1 MAGSAGKRL
10 TISCLQ
16 WYRVLCA
23 AKDGELALQGQAG
36 AEMIELLQVVKGERP
51 SYNVGQMSLLEKI
64 NETADLRRLPLEQLE
79 TVSDEIRK
87 YILETMSRIGGHT
100 GASLGAI
107 ELAVALHYAFDTPRD
122 RLVWDVGHQ
131 AYAHKILT
139 GRRELLPTIKQYGGI
154 SGFLRRDESEYDTFG
169 AGHAST
175 SLSAALGMA
184 IARDRKGEDHHVVAL
199 IGDASLAGGMAM
211 EAINQAGHLKT
222 RLIVVLN
229 DNEMSIAPAVGAL
242 TGYLNRIRGAQGYH
256 RFKDE
261 VEETL
266 LAIPSLGERLHHAA
280 KAMKDAIA
288 AAVLPGALV
297 SELGFKYIGYVDGHN
312 PRALVAALREAKQ
325 VKDGP
330 VIVHALTT
338 KGKGYPQAEKDYY
351 RWHAT
356 GPFDLKT
363 GKAVKSAA
371 KAPTY
376 TSVFGKTLC
385 ELMEKDPKIVA
396 LTAAMPDG
404 TGVCDAL
411 ERFPDR
417 SFDVGIA
424 EQHCVTFAA
433 GMSCEGLKP
442 VCAIYSTF
450 LQRAFDQLVHDVCIQ
465 NLNVKFCLDRGGIA
479 GGDGPTHHGLLDI
492 AYLRGVPNIIVM
504 APKDEGEMR
513 DMMLTLVEH
522 EGPAAMRYP
531 RGNGVGASIDR
542 EPELLEI
549 GKGEILRD
557 GGEIA
562 IVAYGSMVHPSLQ
575 AAENLSREGIETT
588 VVNARFV
595 KPLDAQLLLA
605 LARTKRLI
613 VTVEEAYLAGG
624 FGSAVLE
631 LLEENGL
638 QDKVRVVRMG
648 IPDRLVTHGDPK
660 LLLAKYGLD
669 TDGIFTRVRESIEVL
684 DDRRAKPQKVGS

>member
-1 MAGSAGKRL
+1 MKLLGQINSA
-10 TISCLQ
+10 
-16 WYRVLCA
+16 
-23 AKDGELALQGQAG
+23 E
-36 AEMIELLQVVKGERP
+36 
-51 SYNVGQMSLLEKI
+51 
-64 NETADLRRLPLEQLE
+64 DLRRLRVDELQAVAE
-79 TVSDEIRK
+79 EIRQ
-87 YILETMSRIGGHT
+87 YILETMSRVGGHT
-100 GASLGAI
+100 GASLGAV
-107 ELAVALHYAFDTPRD
+107 ELAVAMHYAFNTPRD

-139 GRRELLPTIKQYGGI
+139 GRRDQLSSIKQYGGL

-184 IARDRKGEDHHVVAL
+184 IARDRKDEDHHVVAL

-211 EAINQAGHLKT
+211 EAVNQAGHLKT

-242 TGYLNRIRGAQGYH
+242 TGYLNRIREAHGYH

-261 VEETL
+261 VEEKL
-266 LAIPSLGERLHHAA
+266 LSIPSVGSRLHHAA

-297 SELGFKYIGYVDGHN
+297 NELGFKYIGYVDGHN
-312 PRALVAALREAKQ
+312 VRALVAALNEAKQ
-325 VKDGP
+325 IKDGP

-338 KGKGYPQAEKDYY
+338 KGKGHPAAESDYY
-351 RWHAT
+351 KWHAT

-363 GKAVKSAA
+363 GKPIKSAPT
-371 KAPTY
+371 APTY
-376 TSVFGKTLC
+376 TKVFGDTLC
-385 ELMEKDPKIVA
+385 ELMAKDEKIVA

-404 TGVCDAL
+404 TGICEAL
-411 ERFPDR
+411 TKFPDR

-433 GMSCEGLKP
+433 GLSVEGLKP

-465 NLNVKFCLDRGGIA
+465 DLNVKFCLDRGGIA

-492 AYLRGVPNIIVM
+492 AYLRGVPNIILM
-504 APKDEGEMR
+504 APKDEAEMR
-513 DMMLTLVEH
+513 DMLFTMIEH
-522 EGPAAMRYP
+522 VGPASMRYP
-531 RGNGVGASIDR
+531 RGNGVGAPIDQL
-542 EPELLEI
+542 PQLLEI
-549 GKGEILRD
+549 GKAELLRD
-557 GGEIA
+557 GGEVA
-562 IVAYGSMVHPSLQ
+562 ILAYGSMVQPSFQ
-575 AAENLSREGIETT
+575 AANNLAKDGIETT
-588 VVNARFV
+588 VVNARFA
-595 KPLDAQLLLA
+595 KPLDNSLLLA
-605 LARTKRLI
+605 LARTKRLL

-624 FGSAVLE
+624 FGSAVME

-638 QDKVRVVRMG
+638 QDKVHVVRMG
-648 IPDRLVTHGDPK
+648 VPDRIVTHGDAK

-669 TDGIFTRVRESIEVL
+669 ADGIYTRVKEAVEVL
-684 DDRRAKPQKVGS
+684 DDRRAKHHKVIA

>member
-1 MAGSAGKRL
+1 
-10 TISCLQ
+10 
-16 WYRVLCA
+16 
-23 AKDGELALQGQAG
+23 
-36 AEMIELLQVVKGERP
+36 
-51 SYNVGQMSLLEKI
+51 MSLLQNI
-64 NETADLRRLPLEQLE
+64 NSPAELRRLPPDQLQI
-79 TVSDEIRK
+79 VADEVRQ
-87 YILETMSRIGGHT
+87 YILETMSRVGGHT
-100 GASLGAI
+100 GASLGAV

-131 AYAHKILT
+131 AYAHKILN
-139 GRRELLPTIKQYGGI
+139 GRRALLPTIKQYGGI

-242 TGYLNRIRGAQGYH
+242 TGYLNRLRNAQGYH

-266 LAIPSLGERLHHAA
+266 LSIPSVGERLHHAA
-280 KAMKDAIA
+280 KTMKDAIA

-312 PRALVAALREAKQ
+312 PRALVAALREAQ
-325 VKDGP
+325 QIKDGP

-338 KGKGYPQAEKDYY
+338 KGKGYPGAESDYY

-356 GPFDLKT
+356 GPFDLQT
-363 GKAVKSAA
+363 GKPIKSAA

-376 TSVFGKTLC
+376 TSVFGQTLC
-385 ELMEKDPKIVA
+385 RLMEKDPKVVA

-404 TGVCDAL
+404 TGVCQAL
-411 ERFPDR
+411 ERFPER
-417 SFDVGIA
+417 AFDVGIA

-433 GMSCEGLKP
+433 GLSCEGLKP

-450 LQRAFDQLVHDVCIQ
+450 LQRGFDQLIHDVCIQ
-465 NLNVKFCLDRGGIA
+465 DLNVKFCLDRGGIA

-492 AYLRGVPNIIVM
+492 AYLRGVPNIILM

-513 DMMLTLVEH
+513 DMMRTMIEH
-522 EGPAAMRYP
+522 EGPMAMRYP
-531 RGNGVGASIDR
+531 RGNGLGVPIDV
-542 EPELLEI
+542 EPRLLEI
-549 GKGEILRD
+549 GKGELLRD
-557 GGEIA
+557 GGEVA
-562 IVAYGSMVHPSLQ
+562 IVAYGSMVYPSMA
-575 AAENLSREGIETT
+575 AAEHLSKDGIEAT
-588 VVNARFV
+588 VINARFV

-638 QDKVRVVRMG
+638 QDRVRVVRMG

-669 TDGIFTRVRESIEVL
+669 EDGIYTRVKESVEVL
-684 DDRRAKPQKVGS
+684 DYRRAKPQRVM

>member
-1 MAGSAGKRL
+1 M
-10 TISCLQ
+10 
-16 WYRVLCA
+16 
-23 AKDGELALQGQAG
+23 
-36 AEMIELLQVVKGERP
+36 
-51 SYNVGQMSLLEKI
+51 NLLEQI
-64 NETADLRRLPLEQLE
+64 NFPADLRRLPVEQLQM
-79 TVSDEIRK
+79 VADEIRL
-87 YILETMSRIGGHT
+87 YILETMSRVGGHT

-139 GRRELLPTIKQYGGI
+139 GRRAELPTIKQYGGI

-184 IARDRKGEDHHVVAL
+184 IARDNKDEDYHVVAL

-211 EAINQAGHLKT
+211 EAINQAGHLKS

-242 TGYLNRIRGAQGYH
+242 TGYLNRIRGAHQYH
-256 RFKDE
+256 RFKEE
-261 VEETL
+261 VEEKL
-266 LAIPSLGERLHHAA
+266 LAIPSVGERLHHAA
-280 KAMKDAIA
+280 KSVKDAIA

-297 SELGFKYIGYVDGHN
+297 NELGFKYIGYVDGHN
-312 PRALVAALREAKQ
+312 PRALVAAFREAQ
-325 VKDGP
+325 QIKDGP

-338 KGKGYPQAEKDYY
+338 KGKGHPRAEKDYY

-356 GPFDLKT
+356 GPFDLTTGDAIKSKT
-363 GKAVKSAA
+363 A
-371 KAPTY
+371 APTY
-376 TSVFGKTLC
+376 TTVFGNTLA
-385 ELMEKDPKIVA
+385 ELMGRDEKIVA

-404 TGVCDAL
+404 TGICTAL
-411 ERFPDR
+411 EQFPDR

-433 GMSCEGLKP
+433 GMACEGLTP

-450 LQRAFDQLVHDVCIQ
+450 LQRGFDQLVHDVCIQ
-465 NLNVKFCLDRGGIA
+465 DLNVKFCLDRGGVA

-492 AYLRGVPNIIVM
+492 AYLRGVPNLVLM
-504 APKDEGEMR
+504 APKDEAELR
-513 DMMLTLVEH
+513 DMLFTMVEH
-522 EGPAAMRYP
+522 VGPAAMRYP
-531 RGNGVGASIDR
+531 RGSGVGAPIDV
-542 EPELLEI
+542 EPKLLEI

-562 IVAYGSMVHPSLQ
+562 IVAYGSMVHPALQ
-575 AAENLSREGIETT
+575 AAENLAKEKIETT

-595 KPLDAQLLLA
+595 KPLDAPLLLA
-605 LARTKRLI
+605 LAKTKRLI

-648 IPDRLVTHGDPK
+648 VPDRLITHGDAK

-669 TDGIFTRVRESIEVL
+669 ADGIYTRVRENIEVL
-684 DDRRAKPQKVGS
+684 DDRRVKPRKGTRV

>member
-1 MAGSAGKRL
+1 M
-10 TISCLQ
+10 
-16 WYRVLCA
+16 
-23 AKDGELALQGQAG
+23 D
-36 AEMIELLQVVKGERP
+36 LLQ
-51 SYNVGQMSLLEKI
+51 NI
-64 NETADLRRLPLEQLE
+64 NSPTDLRRLPLEQLQ
-79 TVSDEIRK
+79 TVADEIRQ

-100 GASLGAI
+100 GASLGAV

-139 GRRELLPTIKQYGGI
+139 GRRDQLQTIKQYGGI
-154 SGFLRRDESEYDTFG
+154 SGFLRRDESEFDTFG

-184 IARDRKGEDHHVVAL
+184 IARDKKGQDHHVVAL

-211 EAINQAGHLKT
+211 EAINQAGHLKS

-242 TGYLNRIRGAQGYH
+242 TGYLNRIRSAHNYH

-266 LAIPSLGERLHHAA
+266 LAIPSVGERLHHAA
-280 KAMKDAIA
+280 KTVKDAIA

-312 PRALVAALREAKQ
+312 PRALVAALREAQ
-325 VKDGP
+325 QIKDGP

-356 GPFDLKT
+356 GPFDLKS
-363 GKAVKSAA
+363 GKAIKSTSS
-371 KAPTY
+371 APTY
-376 TSVFGKTLC
+376 TKVFGDTLA
-385 ELMEKDPKIVA
+385 ELMGADEKIIA

-404 TGVCDAL
+404 TGICTAL
-411 ERFPDR
+411 EKFPER

-450 LQRAFDQLVHDVCIQ
+450 LQRGFDQLIHDVCIQ
-465 NLNVKFCLDRGGIA
+465 DLNVKFCLDRGGVA

-492 AYLRGVPNIIVM
+492 AYLRAVPNIVVM

-513 DMMLTLVEH
+513 DMMLTMMEH
-522 EGPAAMRYP
+522 AGPVAMRYP
-531 RGNGVGASIDR
+531 RGSGVGADILRS
-542 EPELLEI
+542 PQVLEI

-557 GGEIA
+557 GGEVA
-562 IVAYGSMVHPSLQ
+562 IVAYGSMVHPALE
-575 AAENLSREGIETT
+575 AAQNLAKEKIEAT

-595 KPLDAQLLLA
+595 KPLDASLLLA
-605 LARTKRLI
+605 LARTKRVI

-638 QDKVRVVRMG
+638 QDKVHVIRMG
-648 IPDRLVTHGDPK
+648 IPDRLVSHGDAK

-669 TDGIFTRVRESIEVL
+669 ADGIYTRVKAGIDVL
-684 DDRRAKPQKVGS
+684 EDRRAKPQKVGS